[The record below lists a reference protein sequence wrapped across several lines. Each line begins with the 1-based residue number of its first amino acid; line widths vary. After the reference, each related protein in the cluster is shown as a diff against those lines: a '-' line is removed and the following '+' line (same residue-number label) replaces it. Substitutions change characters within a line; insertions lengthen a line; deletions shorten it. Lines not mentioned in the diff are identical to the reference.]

1 MSAQLA
7 YGSYQ
12 FMSNARVYYIL
23 NKRKPIK
30 TKVATKNRFSLLSNK
45 TGSKKSGSKKSG
57 TRKSGS
63 KKGAGT
69 RKKTSLTSQIGRHK
83 SIVKLLG
90 KYMK

>member
-45 TGSKKSGSKKSG
+45 TGSKKSGSKKTG

-63 KKGAGT
+63 KKGGGT
-69 RKKTSLTSQIGRHK
+69 RKKHR
-83 SIVKLLG
+83 LLARLSDINQ
-90 KYMK
+90 